1 MPYFLLMQSNGGLK
15 VLNRQT
21 KGYRTALAPWVVV
34 RLLSPTQ
41 QTVVGR
47 FRSRSDADG
56 HLAVL
61 RRLMPDA
68 ELQVIFDME
77 RD

>member
-1 MPYFLLMQSNGGLK
+1 M
-15 VLNRQT
+15 LNRKT
-21 KGYRTALAPWVVV
+21 KGYRTALAPWIVI

-61 RRLMPDA
+61 CRLMPEA